1 MELAL
6 WRDIAM
12 VWLAFLCFLGLI
24 IPLAVSI
31 FVVKGMHAAVDRTP
45 RLLRQVQG
53 YSRAARTQV
62 DTASQRV
69 AAPVVKAHAQ
79 ASRLSAMTDRLLRR
93 HKPS

>member
-6 WRDIAM
+6 WRDIAI
-12 VWLAFLCFLGLI
+12 VWLAILCFIGLI

-45 RLLRQVQG
+45 RLLRQAQG

-62 DTASQRV
+62 ENVSEQIAT
-69 AAPVVKAHAQ
+69 PVVKAHAQ
-79 ASRLSAMTDRLLRR
+79 STRVATIVDRIFWRR
-93 HKPS
+93 SK